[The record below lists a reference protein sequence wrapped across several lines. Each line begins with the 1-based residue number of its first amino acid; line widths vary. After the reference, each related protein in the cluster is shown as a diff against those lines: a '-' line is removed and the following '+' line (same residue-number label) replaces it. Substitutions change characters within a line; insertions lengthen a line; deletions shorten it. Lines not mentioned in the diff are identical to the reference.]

1 MIDGPSFLSQTFPD
15 MNANRKAAFRILDH
29 ITQKRSGLSLHD
41 LPDLPCVMNALD
53 EMEEIIDEQK
63 NNSSLGFPAD
73 PKLSKELVDIAEDA
87 VSELLEEEGMLL
99 DEFTD

>member
-53 EMEEIIDEQK
+53 EMEEIIDEQ
-63 NNSSLGFPAD
+63 GPE
-73 PKLSKELVDIAEDA
+73 LSQDLVDIAEDA

>member
-1 MIDGPSFLSQTFPD
+1 MKKSKKILERPSFLSQTFPD

-53 EMEEIIDEQK
+53 EMEEIIDEQ
-63 NNSSLGFPAD
+63 GPE
-73 PKLSKELVDIAEDA
+73 LSQDLVDIAEDA